1 MIVENPVAESA
12 CDSGM
17 FATALYLCCPGSSA
31 IDKGSNGFRIQFDQC
46 GVPRVRRKRSDIGAF
61 ESDLIF
67 GNGFDP

>member
-1 MIVENPVAESA
+1 VPLRDKGVP
-12 CDSGM
+12 
-17 FATALYLCCPGSSA
+17 TQTLALLRGSSA

>member
-1 MIVENPVAESA
+1 MP
-12 CDSGM
+12 
-17 FATALYLCCPGSSA
+17 TQTLALLPGSSA